1 MADNKKENKNPL
13 DEYMNERVPFM
24 AFKDNDKYK
33 DDLIV
38 IVNGKTWQIQ
48 RGVTVMIPRF
58 VYLAIEQAERQRA
71 AAAMHSQEL
80 ENQYRKRENRLV

>member
-1 MADNKKENKNPL
+1 
-13 DEYMNERVPFM
+13 MNERVPFM

-48 RGVTVMIPRF
+48 RGD
-58 VYLAIEQAERQRA
+58 
-71 AAAMHSQEL
+71 S
-80 ENQYRKRENRLV
+80 